1 MYSIIAF
8 LSTYTLII
16 FHGLKSGK
24 VTCLTHAL
32 WVAEYQHKDWIF
44 SSIPT
49 KQLPQPGRNYW
60 AEKTSL
66 ASTWP
71 EKWNTPTKYNHN
83 YSAKTALGSLFRRVK
98 DLTLASGTKSNT
110 HPRKRQ
116 RLNGKQ
122 CTEEIGTCFWAPVV
136 SDWSQ

>member
-1 MYSIIAF
+1 
-8 LSTYTLII
+8 
-16 FHGLKSGK
+16 
-24 VTCLTHAL
+24 
-32 WVAEYQHKDWIF
+32 
-44 SSIPT
+44 
-49 KQLPQPGRNYW
+49 
-60 AEKTSL
+60 
-66 ASTWP
+66 
-71 EKWNTPTKYNHN
+71 
-83 YSAKTALGSLFRRVK
+83 LFRRVK